1 VQTGPLLDEAY
12 VNNGQ
17 VLHVFRNFPLD
28 FHPYAMPA
36 ALAAYCAGQQAP
48 AWFWGMYDWIFATQ
62 DTWASAQDTASR
74 FRTQA
79 LALGANGAKY
89 DACLTDAASA
99 AAIQRD
105 LQTGAQ
111 MGVSGT
117 PAFFADDWFLSGAQP
132 ITEFAKVID
141 KALQGIHP
149 PPTPTPLPPNVAP
162 YDTDPARPGRTYDG
176 SPTLGAADAR
186 LVLISFEDFK
196 CGYCAQHVR
205 EVEPTLRSKYVDA
218 GQLRLVFKFFP
229 IYAPKTAVAGLCAA
243 DQGKFWNFHD
253 LLFGKQAEWNEGDNA
268 ALINYAKSLGLDEA
282 RFSQCLQD
290 APGQAQVE
298 SDYAL
303 GQQVGVR
310 GTPYFLLLD
319 IQAQTGTRI
328 PGALPLEQFEQA
340 IQDLLNPPT
349 PTPAP

>member
-12 VNNGQ
+12 INKGQ
-17 VLHVFRNFPLD
+17 VLHIFRNFPLD

-36 ALAAYCAGQQAP
+36 ALAAYCAGQQNP
-48 AWFWGMYDWIFATQ
+48 AWFWGMHDWLFGAQDSWSSSTDAATQ
-62 DTWASAQDTASR
+62 
-74 FRTQA
+74 FRTAA
-79 LALGANGAKY
+79 LTLGVDGARY
-89 DACLTDAASA
+89 DACLVDPATAT
-99 AAIQRD
+99 AIQRD
-105 LQTGAQ
+105 MLDAQ
-111 MGVSGT
+111 SMGVSGT
-117 PAFFADDWFLSGAQP
+117 PAFFVNDWFVSGAQP
-132 ITEFAKVID
+132 ITEFEKVID
-141 KALQGIHP
+141 KALQRIHP

-162 YDTDPARPGRTYDG
+162 YDADPARPGLTYDG

-186 LVLISFEDFK
+186 LLLMSFEDFK
-196 CGYCAQHVR
+196 CGYCAQHVK
-205 EVEPTLRSKYVDA
+205 EVEPVLRSKYVDT

-229 IYAPKTAVAGLCAA
+229 IYAPKAAVAGLCAA
-243 DQGKFWNFHD
+243 DQGKFWEFHN

-268 ALINYAKSLGLDEA
+268 AMIDYAKSLGLDEA

-298 SDYAL
+298 SDYDL

-319 IQAQTGTRI
+319 LQAQTGTRI
-328 PGALPLEQFEQA
+328 PGALPLDQFEQA
-340 IQDLLNPPT
+340 IQSLLNPPT